1 MQYLVD
7 ENGEVKEIFTEDEN
21 VTKLKKGDRVVR
33 GGSIE
38 YLLGTITVRFNKFI
52 KVNDLACIELQRY
65 GDYIFLLYQYVG
77 FADGILVF
85 SNGRRLRPKFLYGLV
100 ASKRKKGSTVVKEL
114 IELEVLHKHKDGRTY
129 YFTFNPYVAV
139 KGNRITKELYEEFK
153 DSKYKTLG
161 DDLPDISRMVG
172 NGE

>member
-1 MQYLVD
+1 MHYLVD
-7 ENGEVKEIFTEDEN
+7 ENGEVKEIFKEDEN

-52 KVNDLACIELQRY
+52 KVNDLACIELQKY
-65 GDYIFLLYQYVG
+65 GDYIFLLFQYVG
-77 FADGILVF
+77 FADGILTF
-85 SNGRRLRPKFLYGLV
+85 SNGRRLRPKFLYGLLNK
-100 ASKRKKGSTVVKEL
+100 KRKKGSTIVKEL
-114 IELEVLHKHKDGRTY
+114 IDLDVLHKHKDGRTY

-153 DSKYKTLG
+153 NSKYKTLG
-161 DDLPDISRMVG
+161 NDLPDIRGMI
-172 NGE
+172 ND

>member
-7 ENGEVKEIFTEDEN
+7 ENGVVKETFDEN
-21 VTKLKKGDRVVR
+21 ESVTKLKRGDRVVR

-38 YLLGTITVRFNKFI
+38 YLLGTITVKFNKFI
-52 KVNDLACIELQRY
+52 KVNDLACIELQKY

-77 FADGILVF
+77 FADGILSF
-85 SNGRRLRPKFLYGLV
+85 SNGRRLRPKFLYGLLGN
-100 ASKRKKGSTVVKEL
+100 KRKKGSTIVKEL
-114 IELEVLHKHKDGRTY
+114 IDLEVLHKHKEGRTY

-139 KGNRITKELYEEFK
+139 KGNRITKELYDEFK

-161 DDLPDISRMVG
+161 DDLPDVSRLI
-172 NGE
+172 GEK

>member
-7 ENGEVKEIFTEDEN
+7 ENGVVKETFDEN
-21 VTKLKKGDRVVR
+21 ESVTKLKKGDRVVR

-38 YLLGTITVRFNKFI
+38 YLLGTITVKFNKFI
-52 KVNDLACIELQRY
+52 KVNDLACIELQKY

-77 FADGILVF
+77 FADGILSF
-85 SNGRRLRPKFLYGLV
+85 SNGRRLRPKFLYGLLG
-100 ASKRKKGSTVVKEL
+100 SKRKKGSTVIKEL
-114 IELEVLHKHKDGRTY
+114 IDLEVLHKHKEGRTY

-161 DDLPDISRMVG
+161 DDWPDVSRLM
-172 NGE
+172 GEK